1 MRPRTRRSPVLKP
14 SALQA
19 MIQAAVPILA
29 AYGSYR
35 SPAVPWIAA
44 ANLSMKVAQGCG
56 WNLQGTP
63 EAYLGPILAHRGWT
77 WVWEGDDLVLGLP
90 GWIQPKPILVAI
102 YVGLFDETSMA

>member
-63 EAYLGPILAHRGWT
+63 EAYLGPMLAHRGWT
-77 WVWEGDDLVLGLP
+77 WAWESEGLVITLP
-90 GWIQPKPILVAI
+90 RLVEPLVI
-102 YVGLFDETSMA
+102 MRRHWPV

>member
-63 EAYLGPILAHRGWT
+63 EAYLEPFLAHRGWT
-77 WVWEGDDLVLGLP
+77 WAWDGEDLVLDLP
-90 GWIQPKPILVAI
+90 GWVQPDPAIMAIQA
-102 YVGLFDETSMA
+102 GLFD